1 MQVSNLLNSVFS
13 DSIVAGVSSSLSV
26 LIVLTAATLT
36 ILLVLWL
43 RRRKKRR
50 ESADATTND
59 LGSGEVTSGS
69 GVVVI
74 PVSDNPAYVDSRTN
88 TLVYDYP
95 RM

>member
-13 DSIVAGVSSSLSV
+13 DSIVAGVSSLSV
-26 LIVLTAATLT
+26 LIVLTAVTLT

-43 RRRKKRR
+43 RRRRKRR

-69 GVVVI
+69 RVVVI

-95 RM
+95 RV